1 MFPKKTVSSMFVLG
15 ALALGFLNVTG
26 ASGMA
31 EAIDIIEKGAKYQS
45 EDITVHVGQTIRLI
59 NQDPF
64 YHQSQI
70 RKVNEHGI
78 EYPLVVSV
86 LEPQG
91 TTVEVTLEEA
101 GRHKLRC
108 KVHDGM
114 VLNIQVIQ

>member
-1 MFPKKTVSSMFVLG
+1 MFIKKTVSSMFVLG

-31 EAIDIIEKGAKYQS
+31 QAIDIIEKGAKYQS
-45 EDITVHVGQTIRLI
+45 EDFTVHIGQPIRLI
-59 NQDPF
+59 NKDPF

-70 RKVNEHGI
+70 RKVNKHGI

-91 TTVEVTLEEA
+91 ATVEVSLQEV
-101 GRHKLRC
+101 GPYKLRC

-114 VLNIQVIQ
+114 VLNIKVIQ